1 MNSRY
6 NAAGWWIREL
16 ISADRKV
23 GVCGLFRCQPAL
35 HDFETPKWIQMN
47 QRTAGTIYVFIILC
61 RKKTSTKTSA
71 LHIFQTKMEAK
82 RKSKKIIHLKILKIS
97 VQPPIIRVAKVDCS
111 GQFSTEILN
120 HHIWILPTSLRC
132 SSVEA
137 RIIWPSFTLFKQG
150 PSRGFIRINHGNK
163 NKFST
168 SFFTK
173 LNDLL

>member
-1 MNSRY
+1 MDQGTSLCWQK
-6 NAAGWWIREL
+6 G
-16 ISADRKV
+16 
-23 GVCGLFRCQPAL
+23 GGLRTIPMPTCTAQL
-35 HDFETPKWIQMN
+35 RTPQMN
-47 QRTAGTIYVFIILC
+47 QRCIYILC

-82 RKSKKIIHLKILKIS
+82 QKSKKIIHLKILKLI
-97 VQPPIIRVAKVDCS
+97 VPPPMIRVAKVDCS
-111 GQFSTEILN
+111 GQFSTQILN
-120 HHIWILPTSLRC
+120 HHRWILPTSLRC

-150 PSRGFIRINHGNK
+150 LSRGFIRINHGNK

-168 SFFTK
+168 SLFTK